1 MTHQQ
6 QPTTTH
12 NVDTRDPTGSKKVRN
27 IIFSNIFHKQP
38 LEKKKNVHVA
48 LVLPLKQKLDANGQ
62 ITNEHIKEPYG
73 LKDQDLKSMQKAV
86 IQMRE
91 TFKERVKYNSKS
103 TTGSKILKDV
113 LKLMRSTDYRLQ
125 FDDVLR
131 KLSK

>member
-1 MTHQQ
+1 M
-6 QPTTTH
+6 
-12 NVDTRDPTGSKKVRN
+12 
-27 IIFSNIFHKQP
+27 
-38 LEKKKNVHVA
+38 A

-62 ITNEHIKEPYG
+62 ITNEHIEEPYG

-91 TFKERVKYNSKS
+91 TFKERVKYKSKS
-103 TTGSKILKDV
+103 TTGNKILKDV

>member
-1 MTHQQ
+1 M
-6 QPTTTH
+6 
-12 NVDTRDPTGSKKVRN
+12 
-27 IIFSNIFHKQP
+27 
-38 LEKKKNVHVA
+38 HVA

-62 ITNEHIKEPYG
+62 VTNEHIEEPYG

-91 TFKERVKYNSKS
+91 TFKERVKYKSKS
-103 TTGSKILKDV
+103 TTGNKILKDV

>member
-1 MTHQQ
+1 M
-6 QPTTTH
+6 
-12 NVDTRDPTGSKKVRN
+12 
-27 IIFSNIFHKQP
+27 
-38 LEKKKNVHVA
+38 HVA

-62 ITNEHIKEPYG
+62 VTNEHIEEPYG

-91 TFKERVKYNSKS
+91 TFKERGKYKSKS
-103 TTGSKILKDV
+103 TTGNKILKDV
-113 LKLMRSTDYRLQ
+113 LKLMKSTDYRLQ

>member
-1 MTHQQ
+1 M
-6 QPTTTH
+6 
-12 NVDTRDPTGSKKVRN
+12 
-27 IIFSNIFHKQP
+27 
-38 LEKKKNVHVA
+38 HVA

-62 ITNEHIKEPYG
+62 VTNEHIEEPYG

-91 TFKERVKYNSKS
+91 TFKERVKYKSRS

-113 LKLMRSTDYRLQ
+113 LKLMKSTDYRLQ